1 MEKEKSGLFH
11 GFMVTD
17 LLERDP
23 RYLCAVLGAQ
33 LTLTN
38 QALEAAH
45 QEIRNLVHQQKEFE
59 NDVIQV
65 AKNAGLIQPESKPA
79 EGK

>member
-23 RYLCAVLGAQ
+23 RSLCAVLGAQ
-33 LTLTN
+33 LKLTN
-38 QALEAAH
+38 QALETAL
-45 QEIRNLVHQQKEFE
+45 QELRNLSHDQKQFE

-65 AKNAGLIQPESKPA
+65 AKNAGLITESKPA
-79 EGK
+79 ENK

>member
-38 QALEAAH
+38 QVLETAL
-45 QEIRNLVHQQKEFE
+45 QELRNLSHDQKQFE

-65 AKNAGLIQPESKPA
+65 AKNAGLITESKPA
-79 EGK
+79 ENK